1 MGFVGRSA
9 KYENYMKYPNVPNE
23 LGVYN
28 KVEKKKRVYI
38 DMDNTLCDFSSKS
51 EEMKALSKR
60 PLLYPQSQYGFFTSL
75 EPLPGAIAG
84 YRELEAH
91 FEVYI
96 LTAPSYLNPLCYT
109 EKRVWVEQHLGLETT
124 KNLIICKRKGLLKG
138 DFLIDDHLYP
148 EFEGE
153 QIQIGT
159 APFETWK
166 EVLKYLLKLA

>member
-1 MGFVGRSA
+1 MEHPKGST
-9 KYENYMKYPNVPNE
+9 E
-23 LGVYN
+23 LGVDN
-28 KVEKKKRVYI
+28 KSERKKRVYI

-51 EEMKALSKR
+51 EEMKALSR
-60 PLLYPQSQYGFFTSL
+60 GTLLYPQSKYGFFTSL
-75 EPLPGAIAG
+75 EPLPGALSA
-84 YRELEAH
+84 YRVLEAH

-96 LTAPSYLNPLCYT
+96 LTAPSHLNPLCYT

-138 DFLIDDHLYP
+138 DYLIDDHLYP

-159 APFETWK
+159 APFQTWK
-166 EVLKYLLKLA
+166 EVLDYILKLA

>member
-1 MGFVGRSA
+1 M
-9 KYENYMKYPNVPNE
+9 
-23 LGVYN
+23 
-28 KVEKKKRVYI
+28 KKRVYI
-38 DMDNTLCDFSSKS
+38 DMDNTLCDFETKSNQMKESSKG
-51 EEMKALSKR
+51 KLF
-60 PLLYPQSQYGFFTSL
+60 YPQSQYGFFTSL
-75 EPLPGAIAG
+75 EPLPGAIEA
-84 YRELEAH
+84 YRTLEKY

-138 DFLIDDHLYP
+138 DYLIDDYLYP

-153 QIQIGT
+153 QIQIGI

-166 EVLKYLLKLA
+166 EVLDYMLKLV